1 MLSIFLILNPGTAS
15 IKIKNKMNKKSF
27 RINSKTTLHIAAS
40 NNQSDLDQP
49 LYAINWFNTKSKRL
63 YNLYGVLAFPHVKKV
78 GGEVVFK
85 GKINKTL
92 SGDNS
97 LIRESLLIVK
107 YPSADSFLGLFS
119 QKLFLLKSLLRVKA
133 VKDFVF
139 GFVKMTE
146 GTARST
152 QKPEK
157 YNGDK
162 SYLVHILK
170 GHFKEDLLNTDYPEG
185 INLFFNGQKA
195 AYIGRSSDDAE
206 IKKGPF
212 FIDRILIWEGE
223 DKDELKSW
231 FKTTEFPI
239 KQTNNID
246 QGIYLIDRLL

>member
-1 MLSIFLILNPGTAS
+1 
-15 IKIKNKMNKKSF
+15 MNQKSY
-27 RINSKTTLHIAAS
+27 RINSKTTIHIS
-40 NNQSDLDQP
+40 GSDNQNDLDQP
-49 LYAINWFNTKSKRL
+49 LYAVNWFNTKSKRL
-63 YNLYGVLAFPHVKKV
+63 YNLYGALAFPHVKKV

-170 GHFKEDLLNTDYPEG
+170 GQANEDISNTNYPEG
-185 INLFFNGQKA
+185 INLFFGGQKT
-195 AYIGRSSDDAE
+195 AYVGRSSDNGE
-206 IKKGPF
+206 LKNGTF
-212 FIDRILIWEGE
+212 FIDRILIWEGD
-223 DKDELKSW
+223 DKDELKTW

-239 KQTNNID
+239 KQINNID
-246 QGIYLIDRLL
+246 HGIYLIDRLL